1 MTDSSDPD
9 RTDSEFDDPTAP
21 AWTGPD
27 AGSPAEP
34 SLPSDATQ
42 PVGTGERTQPIPAA
56 TAPAPPAPATPPAE
70 PPVEPFG
77 NTPFSKNPTP
87 RRPTRSSRHP
97 RPRTGTRPY
106 GQTGYDQAPFGQ
118 APYGQLEPAQTPY
131 GQQPYGSTA
140 YGQPPYALPPGPY
153 GPPPKNGN
161 ALALT
166 IVSAIGTVLCCL
178 LCLPSLILGIV
189 ALSKQST
196 DPQGSAR
203 LARWGSYALA
213 GAAVIA
219 VISHGGLHRPRRRR
233 ARSTAAPT
241 SYQGAERRPV
251 PPRGRRRRHRKH
263 PSRHP
268 ASLTGTGA
276 H

>member
-21 AWTGPD
+21 GWTGQD

-42 PVGTGERTQPIPAA
+42 PVGTSERTRPIPAA
-56 TAPAPPAPATPPAE
+56 TAPAPATPPAE
-70 PPVEPFG
+70 PPVEAFG
-77 NTPFSKNPTP
+77 NTPFGQNPYATTP
-87 RRPTRSSRHP
+87 YPQQP
-97 RPRTGTRPY
+97 APPAPYGEAPY

-203 LARWGSYALA
+203 LARWGWYALA

-219 VISHGGLHRPRRRR
+219 VIAIVAFIAL
-233 ARSTAAPT
+233 AAAGSFDSGT
-241 SYQGAERRPV
+241 YDYQGA
-251 PPRGRRRRHRKH
+251 
-263 PSRHP
+263 
-268 ASLTGTGA
+268 
-276 H
+276 